1 MNGERVYSSRTN
13 AWQLWV
19 SSHYSL
25 LIGLNI
31 HFPVIRMGTLASTP
45 ISLWVNSQMTKPR
58 AMGSPLYA
66 CSVICTKKT
75 EWSRIERG
83 SNKNRYF
90 TSERRVQYSSNH
102 QQKETVVIPTVLSFI
117 TLLRCFRNSSEH
129 VYSYI
134 QTKLLEPKTIFGVN
148 YTTQI
153 NTHHWSDLVPYH
165 VVHLVHVLRTYHDD
179 SL

>member
-1 MNGERVYSSRTN
+1 M
-13 AWQLWV
+13 
-19 SSHYSL
+19 
-25 LIGLNI
+25 
-31 HFPVIRMGTLASTP
+31 PVICMGTLASTP

-58 AMGSPLYA
+58 AMWSPLFF
-66 CSVICTKKT
+66 CTKKT
-75 EWSRIERG
+75 EWSRIDRG
-83 SNKNRYF
+83 GNRNRNF
-90 TSERRVQYSSNH
+90 TSERPVQYSSNH
-102 QQKETVVIPTVLSFI
+102 QQKETLVTPPVLSFT

-148 YTTQI
+148 NTTQI